1 MKLNEVTVL
10 KSQTILTES
19 WQDLTESQQHYISRW
34 ERELWPLLEEY
45 QRLSEATLTA
55 DQIKAI
61 FQGAE
66 QQAMAGGDN
75 KTLAGKVGGAALAA
89 AKLPIDVAKKV
100 DDKINELGRM
110 AQNAGPIKNM
120 DAKFDELKKK
130 IGSKDSKI
138 VDGVK
143 KLSEIEDFR
152 FRYYKNFRSS
162 LVDETNL
169 SEQIPLDA
177 ESYEIKINETQ
188 LENYKNFFQNSYV
201 DEIVMNESRITFFK
215 KYAQPMSFDFDRF
228 GNTEDIQKEVTES
241 FDVNKMPEVMFL
253 SKFIGDFNI
262 QIYGDKYLF
271 ETDNKSVVLYNKQYE
286 PK

>member
-1 MKLNEVTVL
+1 MGLRTSDL
-10 KSQTILTES
+10 K
-19 WQDLTESQQHYISRW
+19 HCV
-34 ERELWPLLEEY
+34 
-45 QRLSEATLTA
+45 EATIEIDSYKSKMGEDKDIVVMSFSVQGESPANDLVKFVESGYDFVLDA
-55 DQIKAI
+55 DKTS
-61 FQGAE
+61 GE
-66 QQAMAGGDN
+66 QADGKFSVFVELERNN
-75 KTLAGKVGGAALAA
+75 KVPTNIL
-89 AKLPIDVAKKV
+89 
-100 DDKINELGRM
+100 E
-110 AQNAGPIKNM
+110 
-120 DAKFDELKKK
+120 
-130 IGSKDSKI
+130 I

-162 LVDETNL
+162 LVDEINL

>member
-1 MKLNEVTVL
+1 MGEDKDIVVMSFSVQGESPANDLVKFVESGYDFVL
-10 KSQTILTES
+10 DADKTSGEQADGKFRVFVELERNNKVPTNILE
-19 WQDLTESQQHYISRW
+19 
-34 ERELWPLLEEY
+34 
-45 QRLSEATLTA
+45 
-55 DQIKAI
+55 
-61 FQGAE
+61 
-66 QQAMAGGDN
+66 
-75 KTLAGKVGGAALAA
+75 
-89 AKLPIDVAKKV
+89 
-100 DDKINELGRM
+100 
-110 AQNAGPIKNM
+110 
-120 DAKFDELKKK
+120 
-130 IGSKDSKI
+130 I

-201 DEIVMNESRITFFK
+201 DEIVMNEGRITFFE

>member
-1 MKLNEVTVL
+1 MWKQPIEIDSTKVKWVKT
-10 KSQTILTES
+10 
-19 WQDLTESQQHYISRW
+19 
-34 ERELWPLLEEY
+34 
-45 QRLSEATLTA
+45 
-55 DQIKAI
+55 
-61 FQGAE
+61 
-66 QQAMAGGDN
+66 
-75 KTLAGKVGGAALAA
+75 KTLWLCPFPCKVKVLPMIPKFVESGYDFVLDADKTSGEQADGKFRVFVELERNN
-89 AKLPIDVAKKV
+89 KV
-100 DDKINELGRM
+100 PTNILE
-110 AQNAGPIKNM
+110 
-120 DAKFDELKKK
+120 
-130 IGSKDSKI
+130 I

-241 FDVNKMPEVMFL
+241 FDVNKMPRSDVF
-253 SKFIGDFNI
+253 
-262 QIYGDKYLF
+262 
-271 ETDNKSVVLYNKQYE
+271 KQVYRRF
-286 PK
+286 

>member
-1 MKLNEVTVL
+1 M
-10 KSQTILTES
+10 
-19 WQDLTESQQHYISRW
+19 
-34 ERELWPLLEEY
+34 
-45 QRLSEATLTA
+45 
-55 DQIKAI
+55 
-61 FQGAE
+61 
-66 QQAMAGGDN
+66 
-75 KTLAGKVGGAALAA
+75 
-89 AKLPIDVAKKV
+89 
-100 DDKINELGRM
+100 
-110 AQNAGPIKNM
+110 
-120 DAKFDELKKK
+120 
-130 IGSKDSKI
+130 
-138 VDGVK
+138 
-143 KLSEIEDFR
+143 
-152 FRYYKNFRSS
+152 
-162 LVDETNL
+162 
-169 SEQIPLDA
+169 DA

-215 KYAQPMSFDFDRF
+215 KYAQQMSFDFDRF